1 MHGFQ
6 DARLIG
12 FQGASILQRFS
23 FEFVW
28 CWLNIKIFWRDFLKT
43 SFYDL
48 SYSDLESVVNKN
60 NLNPSVVPI
69 LFNWHYKK
77 KENTQCRENISKSS
91 LIFLEENFDFSLP
104 EIDLVQESKKDKTV
118 KFLFKL
124 KDSHK
129 VETVLIPFNN
139 KYSIC
144 LSSQVGCAMS
154 CSFCFTGEQ
163 GLKRNL
169 ETNEIVGQFIQAW
182 RWLANNRPGEERILN
197 IVFMGQGEPLH
208 NFDAVK
214 KACEIFLSQHGAS
227 IGVQKITIST
237 AGYIPGLKRWGD
249 EIPGVNLA
257 LSLHSP
263 FEEKRNELIPINKK
277 YPLDEVFSYIDK
289 IQLNKKQFITYEYI
303 LIKDY
308 NDSRIDAE
316 KLGQTLV
323 GKSAYINLI
332 PFNSFPGARYE
343 SPDLKTIEG
352 FKEVLDTFNI
362 PTLIRGTKGDDVL
375 AACGQLNSKSKEH
388 II

>member
-1 MHGFQ
+1 MKQ
-6 DARLIG
+6 
-12 FQGASILQRFS
+12 
-23 FEFVW
+23 
-28 CWLNIKIFWRDFLKT
+28 

-48 SYSDLESVVNKN
+48 NFADLETVVSENNFNRSVATV
-60 NLNPSVVPI
+60 

-77 KENTQCRENISKSS
+77 KENTQCRDRIAKSA
-91 LIFLEENFDFSLP
+91 FDFFEQNFDFSLP
-104 EIDLVQESKKDKTV
+104 DIDTVYQSEKDRTV

-124 KDSHK
+124 KDHHK

-144 LSSQVGCAMS
+144 LSSQVGCAMN
-154 CSFCFTGEQ
+154 CSFCFTGQQ

-169 ETNEIVGQFIQAW
+169 TTGEIIGQFLQAW
-182 RWLANNRPGEERILN
+182 RWLASNRPGEERILN

-214 KACEIFLSQHGAS
+214 KACEIFLSQHGTS

-237 AGYIPGLKRWGD
+237 AGYIPGLKRWSE

-277 YPLDEVFSYIDK
+277 YPLDEVLSYIDN
-289 IQLNKKQFITYEYI
+289 IPLNKKQFVTYEYI
-303 LIKDY
+303 LIKDF
-308 NDSRIDAE
+308 NDTPDDA
-316 KLGQTLV
+316 KTLGTMLA

-332 PFNSFPGARYE
+332 PFNSFPGSRYTC
-343 SPDLKTIEG
+343 PDLDKVEQ
-352 FKEVLDTFNI
+352 FKEILDAFKI
-362 PTLIRGTKGDDVL
+362 PTLIRGAKGDDVL
-375 AACGQLNSKSKEH
+375 AACGQLNSNS
-388 II
+388 

>member
-1 MHGFQ
+1 MKQ
-6 DARLIG
+6 
-12 FQGASILQRFS
+12 
-23 FEFVW
+23 
-28 CWLNIKIFWRDFLKT
+28 

-48 SYSDLESVVNKN
+48 SYSDLEEVVNQN
-60 NLNPSVVPI
+60 NLTPSVASV

-77 KENTQCRENISKSS
+77 KETTQCIDNISK
-91 LIFLEENFDFSLP
+91 LALAFLENNFDFSLP
-104 EIDLVQESKKDKTV
+104 EIDTVYESIKDRAV

-124 KDSHK
+124 NDGHK

-144 LSSQVGCAMS
+144 LSSQVGCAMN
-154 CSFCFTGEQ
+154 CSFCFTGQQ

-169 ETNEIVGQFIQAW
+169 ATSEIVGQFIQAW
-182 RWLANNRPGEERILN
+182 RWLATNRPGEVRILN

-214 KACEIFLSQHGAS
+214 KACEIFLAQHGTS

-237 AGYIPGLKRWGD
+237 AGYIPGLKRWSQ

-277 YPLDEVFSYIDK
+277 YPLDEVLTYIDE
-289 IQLNKKQFITYEYI
+289 IPLQKKQFITYEYI
-303 LIKDY
+303 LIKDF
-308 NDSRIDAE
+308 NDSAEDAK
-316 KLGQTLV
+316 KLGTILA
-323 GKSAYINLI
+323 GKRAYVNLI
-332 PFNSFPGARYE
+332 PFNPFPGSHYT
-343 SPDLKTIEG
+343 SPNMDDVEK
-352 FKEVLDTFNI
+352 FKEILDVFRI

-375 AACGQLNSKSKEH
+375 AACGQLNSNK
-388 II
+388 